1 MESSKHGGARS
12 LDSFESDH
20 NQTQSQM
27 IFVGGLPLDMD
38 EDALRMYFSHYGE
51 ISRIEVKRSAKGKS
65 KGFCFITFM
74 SNAVVDEILADAPH
88 EVGDAQVNV
97 QKAEDPK
104 TKKAQQDDRR
114 NRKLLVGDIRKG
126 FGHEEIRALLETIGP
141 VEKITQLRSRNDDTC
156 YCHAVMV
163 NLADTQK
170 LLEMR
175 KIRAENGLKMKF
187 RPYLKE
193 TAVEGQQVEPSD
205 ALLSSEKLE
214 NSNLQPP
221 ETGTEQPAGLVDSV
235 QVPKSS
241 SIFHKDSQTRH
252 NLQVRGS
259 PQKALR
265 VTSSPDFKRSKG
277 YLSIKEWWDH
287 INNELNYRYNI
298 DVREFV
304 GLGLQ

>member
-12 LDSFESDH
+12 LDSFESDQ
-20 NQTQSQM
+20 NQSQSQM

-51 ISRIEVKRSAKGKS
+51 ISSIEVKRSAKGKS
-65 KGFCFITFM
+65 KGFCFITFT
-74 SNAVVDEILADAPH
+74 SNTVVDEILADAPH

-126 FGHEEIRALLETIGP
+126 FGHEEIRALLETVGP

-175 KIRAENGLKMKF
+175 KIKAENGLKMKF

-193 TAVEGQQVEPSD
+193 TTVEGQQLEPTD
-205 ALLSSEKLE
+205 VLLSSEQLE
-214 NSNLQPP
+214 KSNVHRL
-221 ETGTEQPAGLVDSV
+221 ETSTEKPARLMDSV
-235 QVPKSS
+235 PAPKSS
-241 SIFHKDSQTRH
+241 SIFHKDSQTRP

-259 PQKALR
+259 PSRVLR

-277 YLSIKEWWDH
+277 YHSIKEWWAH
-287 INNELNYRYNI
+287 IINESNYRFNI
-298 DVREFV
+298 DVRELAA
-304 GLGLQ
+304 LGLQ

>member
-20 NQTQSQM
+20 TPSQM

-38 EDALRMYFSHYGE
+38 EDVLRMYFSHYGE
-51 ISRIEVKRSAKGKS
+51 ISSIEVKRSAKGKS
-65 KGFCFITFM
+65 KGFCFITFR
-74 SNAVVDEILADAPH
+74 SDTVVDEILADAPH
-88 EVGDAQVNV
+88 EVGDTQVNV

-114 NRKLLVGDIRKG
+114 NRKILVGDIRKG

-170 LLEMR
+170 LLAMR

-193 TAVEGQQVEPSD
+193 TAVDGQPVQPTG
-205 ALLSSEKLE
+205 ALLSSDKLE
-214 NSNLQPP
+214 NVNLLLPP
-221 ETGTEQPAGLVDSV
+221 IGAEQAPEIGDSV
-235 QVPKSS
+235 QAGKSP
-241 SIFHKDSQTRH
+241 SILDRGSKNLH

-259 PQKALR
+259 LQKALR

-277 YLSIKEWWDH
+277 YQSIKEWRAH
-287 INNELNYRYNI
+287 INNESNYRYNI